1 MGLTNRSGTAANQ
14 MIEDS
19 TPATHSR
26 EKGPSSE
33 QNFGT
38 VLLTTFVTVF
48 LAELGDKTQIATLLL
63 SAQSGRPAIVFI
75 AASIALI
82 CSSLVGVL
90 LGRWFSSNFS
100 MERVES
106 MAGVLMIGLGIWI
119 AIQSSNSMLMN
130 IS

>member
-1 MGLTNRSGTAANQ
+1 

-33 QNFGT
+33 QNFST